1 MSRLSRYY
9 PLVFVTVTGG
19 AVMGLEILGTRVIGT
34 VYGSSLFVWGAVLT
48 TTLVCLAVGYAV
60 GGVVAD
66 RWPYDWL
73 LYVLTILAGGAVLA
87 IPATQGIL
95 QPSFRSFGARGGAL
109 VSAFAVFAGPL
120 TMLGLASPFVVRL
133 LARSLQA
140 TGRTAGAVFALST
153 AGSVAGTLLTSFY
166 LIPELGTRW
175 SLAVQAGA
183 MIFVGGIGLVVRF
196 GVRFLPVAALAAAA
210 WPIGRGGPAT
220 TDEVLFRT
228 ESPYGR
234 MAIVQP
240 AASAYRMLFV
250 NGIVQTGMPLDMAHR
265 DRTSLLR
272 TDNYYLELLPY
283 FHEDPDKPRTCLLI
297 GLAGGC
303 FARVMALYPVDVT
316 AVEIDVKVAELAK
329 AYFGYRGAIYYRDGR
344 EHVIDVNRFPNRRI
358 DDGHGAAGGEPVD
371 EDRPADS
378 RLRRGEARSDEA
390 YRGRVV
396 IEDGRLFL
404 CSRGKR
410 YDFIVL
416 DAYNSDTI
424 PFHLITR
431 EMFTAAREHL
441 TDDGILAIN
450 YIGPPRHDVVT
461 DSLARTLADV
471 FGPDRIVAYRSTDDP
486 EAVQVIYFFAFRGQ
500 RRQPSVPPSRWSPD
514 GGHVDPLAYELL
526 TRRLDLAIYR
536 GAVITDDHNP
546 IDVARIKTALAW
558 RAQTLAQF
566 GRLRLHRF

>member
-1 MSRLSRYY
+1 MSRLGRYY
-9 PLVFVTVTGG
+9 PLAFVTVTGG

-34 VYGSSLFVWGAVLT
+34 VYGSSLFVWGALLT

-60 GGVVAD
+60 GGAVAD

-73 LYVLTILAGGAVLA
+73 LYLLTILAGGMVLA

-95 QPSFRSFGARGGAL
+95 QPSFHRFGARGGAL
-109 VSAFAVFAGPL
+109 VSAFAIFAGPL

-133 LARSLQA
+133 LARSLRA

-175 SLAVQAGA
+175 SLAAQAAA
-183 MIFVGGIGLVVRF
+183 MILVGGAGLAVRF
-196 GVRFLPVAALAAAA
+196 GLRFLPAAALAAAA
-210 WPIGRGGPAT
+210 WPVGRGGPAT
-220 TDEVLFRT
+220 TAEVLFRA

-240 AASAYRMLFV
+240 AGSGYRMLFV
-250 NGIVQTGMPLDMAHR
+250 NGIMQTGMPLDIARR

-283 FHEDPDKPRTCLLI
+283 FHLDPDEPRTCLLI

-303 FARVMALYPVDVT
+303 FARVMELYPVHVT

-329 AYFGYRGAIYYRDGR
+329 AYFGYRGAIQYGDGR
-344 EHVIDVNRFPNRRI
+344 EHVIDVDRFPNRRI
-358 DDGHGAAGGEPVD
+358 ADGHEAGGEPPA
-371 EDRPADS
+371 EDRPADP
-378 RLRRGEARSDEA
+378 RSDGP
-390 YRGRVV
+390 YRGRVI

-404 CSRGKR
+404 CSCRQR

-431 EMFTAAREHL
+431 EMFTAARGHL

-461 DSLARTLADV
+461 DSLVRTLADV
-471 FGPDRIVAYRSTDDP
+471 FGLDRVVAYRSTDDP

-500 RRQPSVPPSRWSPD
+500 PRRPSLPPSRWSPD
-514 GGHVDPLAYELL
+514 AGDVDPLAYELV
-526 TRRLDLAIYR
+526 TRRLDLAADR
-536 GAVITDDHNP
+536 GAVITDEHNP
-546 IDVARIKTALAW
+546 IDVARIKTALVW

>member
-1 MSRLSRYY
+1 MNRLIRYY
-9 PLVFVTVTGG
+9 PLAFVTVTGG

-34 VYGSSLFVWGAVLT
+34 VYGSSLFVWGALLT

-60 GGVVAD
+60 GGALAD
-66 RWPYDWL
+66 RWPHDWL
-73 LYVLTILAGGAVLA
+73 LYLLTILAGGAVLA

-95 QPSFRSFGARGGAL
+95 QPCFHRFGARGGAL

-120 TMLGLASPFVVRL
+120 TMLGLASPFVIRL

-183 MIFVGGIGLVVRF
+183 MILVGAIGLLVRF
-196 GVRFLPVAALAAAA
+196 GMRCLPVAALAAAA
-210 WPIGRGGPAT
+210 WPIGRGGPAVAN
-220 TDEVLFRT
+220 EVLFRT

-240 AASAYRMLFV
+240 AGSGYRMLFV
-250 NGIVQTGMPLDMAHR
+250 NGIMQTGMPLDIARR

-272 TDNYYLELLPY
+272 TDSYYLELLPY
-283 FHEDPDKPRTCLLI
+283 FHEDPDEPRSCLLI

-303 FARVMALYPVDVT
+303 FARVMELYPIHVT

-329 AYFGYRGAIYYRDGR
+329 AYFGYRGSIYCGDDR
-344 EHVIDVNRFPNRRI
+344 EHVIDLNRFPNRRI
-358 DDGHGAAGGEPVD
+358 ADGHDAAGN
-371 EDRPADS
+371 RPADS
-378 RLRRGEARSDEA
+378 RSREPYG
-390 YRGRVV
+390 GRVV

-404 CSRGKR
+404 CSCRQR

-431 EMFTAAREHL
+431 EMFAAAREHL
-441 TDDGILAIN
+441 AEDGILAIN
-450 YIGPPRHDVVT
+450 YIGPPRRDMVT
-461 DSLARTLADV
+461 DSLGRTLADV
-471 FGPDRIVAYRSTDDP
+471 FGPDRVVAYRSTDDP
-486 EAVQVIYFFAFRGQ
+486 EAVQVIYFFAFRG
-500 RRQPSVPPSRWSPD
+500 RPRQPSLPPSRWSPD
-514 GGHVDPLAYELL
+514 PGDVDPLAYELV
-526 TRRLDLAIYR
+526 TRRLDLASHR

-546 IDVARIKTALAW
+546 IDAARIKTALAW

-566 GRLRLHRF
+566 GRLQLHRF

>member
-1 MSRLSRYY
+1 MNRLGRYY
-9 PLVFVTVTGG
+9 PLAFVTVTGG
-19 AVMGLEILGTRVIGT
+19 VVMGLEILGTRVIGT
-34 VYGSSLFVWGAVLT
+34 VYGSSLFVWGALLT

-60 GGVVAD
+60 GGAVAD
-66 RWPYDWL
+66 RWPHDWL
-73 LYVLTILAGGAVLA
+73 LYVLTILAGGLVLA

-95 QPSFRSFGARGGAL
+95 QPSFHRFGARGGAL
-109 VSAFAVFAGPL
+109 ISAFAIFAGPL
-120 TMLGLASPFVVRL
+120 TTLGLASPFVVRL
-133 LARSLQA
+133 LARSLRA

-175 SLAVQAGA
+175 SLAAQAAA
-183 MIFVGGIGLVVRF
+183 MILVGGIGLAVRF
-196 GVRFLPVAALAAAA
+196 GLRFLPMVALAAAA
-210 WPIGRGGPAT
+210 WPVGRGGPAT
-220 TDEVLFRT
+220 TAEVLFRT

-240 AASAYRMLFV
+240 AGSGYRMLFV
-250 NGIVQTGMPLDMAHR
+250 NGIMQTGMPLDIAHR

-283 FHEDPDKPRTCLLI
+283 FHQDPDEPRSCLLI

-303 FARVMALYPVDVT
+303 FARVMDLYPVHVT

-329 AYFGYRGAIYYRDGR
+329 AYFGYRGAIHYGDGR

-358 DDGHGAAGGEPVD
+358 ADGHDPGPEPLVQ
-371 EDRPADS
+371 DRPADS
-378 RLRRGEARSDEA
+378 RSDGA

-404 CSRGKR
+404 CSCRQR

-416 DAYNSDTI
+416 DAYSSDTI

-461 DSLARTLADV
+461 DSLVRTLADV
-471 FGPDRIVAYRSTDDP
+471 FGPDRVVSYRSTDDP
-486 EAVQVIYFFAFRGQ
+486 EAVQVIYFFAFRGHP
-500 RRQPSVPPSRWSPD
+500 RRPCLPASRWSPD
-514 GGHVDPLAYELL
+514 SGDVDPLAYELV
-526 TRRLDLAIYR
+526 TRRLDLATDR
-536 GAVITDDHNP
+536 GAVITDEHNP
-546 IDVARIKTALAW
+546 IDVARTKTALVW
-558 RAQTLAQF
+558 RTQTLAQF

>member
-1 MSRLSRYY
+1 MNRLIRYY
-9 PLVFVTVTGG
+9 PLAFVTVTGG
-19 AVMGLEILGTRVIGT
+19 VVMGLEILGTRVIGT
-34 VYGSSLFVWGAVLT
+34 VYGSSLFVWGALLT

-60 GGVVAD
+60 GGAVAD
-66 RWPYDWL
+66 RWPHDWL

-95 QPSFRSFGARGGAL
+95 QPSFRQFGARGGAL
-109 VSAFAVFAGPL
+109 VSAFVVFAGPL

-175 SLAVQAGA
+175 SLAAQAAA
-183 MIFVGGIGLVVRF
+183 MILVGAVGLLVRF
-196 GVRFLPVAALAAAA
+196 GARCLPVVALAAAA
-210 WPIGRGGPAT
+210 WPVGRGGPRAAG
-220 TDEVLFRT
+220 EVLFRT

-240 AASAYRMLFV
+240 AGAGYRMLFV
-250 NGIVQTGMPLDMAHR
+250 NGILQTGMPLDIARR

-272 TDNYYLELLPY
+272 TDSYYLELLPY
-283 FHEDPDKPRTCLLI
+283 LHDDPDEPRSCLLI

-303 FARVMALYPVDVT
+303 FARVMELYPVHVT
-316 AVEIDVKVAELAK
+316 AVEIDRKVAELAK
-329 AYFGYRGAIYYRDGR
+329 AYFGYRGTIHCGGR
-344 EHVIDVNRFPNRRI
+344 EHRVDLDRFPNRRI
-358 DDGHGAAGGEPVD
+358 DDGHAAPDPAGADGPAEP
-371 EDRPADS
+371 
-378 RLRRGEARSDEA
+378 RGREP
-390 YRGRVV
+390 YGGRVV

-404 CSRGKR
+404 SHCGQR

-431 EMFTAAREHL
+431 EMFAAAREHL
-441 TDDGILAIN
+441 AEDGILAIN
-450 YIGPPRHDVVT
+450 YIGPPRRDLVT
-461 DSLARTLADV
+461 DSLVRTLADV
-471 FGPDRIVAYRSTDDP
+471 FGADRVVAYRSTDDP
-486 EAVQVIYFFAFRGQ
+486 DAVQVIYFFAFRG
-500 RRQPSVPPSRWSPD
+500 RPRQPSLPPSRWSPD
-514 GGHVDPLAYELL
+514 PGDVDPLAYELV
-526 TRRLDLAIYR
+526 TRRLELAPDR
-536 GAVITDDHNP
+536 GVVITDDHNP
-546 IDVARIKTALAW
+546 IDVARVKTALAW
-558 RAQTLAQF
+558 RAQALAQF

>member
-1 MSRLSRYY
+1 MSRLGRYY
-9 PLVFVTVTGG
+9 PLAFVTVTGA

-60 GGVVAD
+60 GGIVAD
-66 RWPYDWL
+66 RWPHDWL
-73 LYVLTILAGGAVLA
+73 LYLLTILAGGAVLA

-95 QPSFRSFGARGGAL
+95 QPSFHNFGPRGGAL
-109 VSAFAVFAGPL
+109 VSAFTVFAAPL
-120 TMLGLASPFVVRL
+120 TLLGLASPFVVRL

-166 LIPELGTRW
+166 LIPECGTRW
-175 SLAVQAGA
+175 SLAVQAAA
-183 MIFVGGIGLVVRF
+183 MILAGGVGLAIRF
-196 GVRFLPVAALAAAA
+196 GAKCLPAALLAVAA
-210 WPIGRGGPAT
+210 WPVGRGGPAPGG
-220 TDEVLFRT
+220 EVLFRT

-234 MAIVQP
+234 MAVVQP
-240 AASAYRMLFV
+240 AGSGYRMLFV
-250 NGIVQTGMPLDMAHR
+250 NGIMQTGMPLDIARR

-272 TDNYYLELLPY
+272 TDSYYLELLPY
-283 FHEDPDKPRTCLLI
+283 FHEDPDQPRSCLLI

-303 FARVMALYPVDVT
+303 FARVMALYPIDLT

-329 AYFGYRGAIYYRDGR
+329 AYFDHRGRIYYGDGR
-344 EHVIDVNRFPNRRI
+344 EHVFDISRFPNRAI
-358 DDGHGAAGGEPVD
+358 ADGHTPAEGEPPAEDAPDDAPTNAAGP
-371 EDRPADS
+371 
-378 RLRRGEARSDEA
+378 
-390 YRGRVV
+390 GRVV

-404 CSRGKR
+404 CSSDRR

-441 TDDGILAIN
+441 ADDGILAIN
-450 YIGPPRHDVVT
+450 YIGPPRGDRVT
-461 DSLARTLADV
+461 DSLARTLGDV
-471 FGPDRIVAYRSTDDP
+471 FGQHRVTAYRSTDDA
-486 EAVQVIYFFAFRGQ
+486 EAVQVITFFAFRRQ
-500 RRQPSVPPSRWSPD
+500 PRQPSLPPSRWSPD
-514 GGHVDPLAYELL
+514 PGDVDPLAYELL
-526 TRRLDLAIYR
+526 TRRLDLRAES
-536 GAVITDDHNP
+536 GMVITDDHNP

-558 RAQTLAQF
+558 RTQTLRQF
-566 GRLRLHRF
+566 ARLRLHQF